1 MLQPYEKLGRAG
13 REKISERVHGEMTV
27 LLLTGESPS
36 TPETHRVPV
45 A

>member
-1 MLQPYEKLGRAG
+1 MLQLFEKPARAG
-13 REKISERVHGEMTV
+13 GEKISERVHGEMTV